1 MALPGQEDANLID
14 PAKNCVVYKKGAST
28 FSSSESFGMI
38 RGKHIGSTFLGTM
51 EVSENG
57 DIANFMI
64 PGKLVRGMGGAMDL
78 VGSKA
83 NVCVLTLHNDK
94 YGKSKIKKRCT
105 LPLTG
110 TQCVKKIITELGVFV
125 IKDEKLILTDISE
138 DITLEELRKRTEAD
152 FTVSDDLKTF

>member
-1 MALPGQEDANLID
+1 MAKPGQEDADLID
-14 PAKNCVVYKKGAST
+14 PAKNSVIMKKGAAT
-28 FSSSESFGMI
+28 FNSSDSFAMI

-51 EVSENG
+51 QVSENG

-83 NVCVLTLHNDK
+83 NVCVLTLHTDK
-94 YGKSKIKKRCT
+94 NGNSKIKKSCT

-110 TQCVKKIITELGVFV
+110 KNCVKKIITELAVFEV
-125 IKDEKLILTDISE
+125 HVDGLLLTEIAE
-138 DITLEELRKRTEAD
+138 GITLEELRSKTEAD
-152 FTVSDDLKTF
+152 FKIADNLKTF